1 MTLTN
6 WTLALGGL
14 GLLLLGMQMLTD
26 GLKAAAGGHLQ
37 QFLERSTQTRL
48 RAAASGFAVT
58 AVVQS
63 SSAVVVALL
72 GFTNAGMLK
81 LRQAAWVVFGSNVGT
96 TMTAWIVAL
105 IGLKINIG
113 IFAWP
118 LIGIGML
125 LQLFRKQKLSGQIG
139 LAIAGFGI
147 LFVGLDTL
155 RDAFE
160 QVTALVPIEQ
170 LRITGIGGIA
180 LAVVAGMVLTA
191 LVQSSSAALAIV
203 LTASVSGVFS
213 PLAGAAVVIGANVGT
228 TVTALIASVGATAH
242 AKRLAAVHVL
252 MNAMTGISALILL
265 VPMWWVAQLLSGG
278 EQVTNISSGL
288 AVFHTLFNLLGV
300 ALMWL
305 FDERIFRAVE
315 RWYRLPPLRSGE
327 PRFLDKTV
335 LEIPAMGLN
344 AVKQEQNRV
353 LRQYQIRLRT
363 LLRDSRLAA
372 ANEEDIATGE
382 LLQHINDY
390 LQKLSSKSLHGNEA
404 LQLAELHSYQSRL
417 IDLRELVEKLR
428 AATPTQIDASLN
440 HDLRAQL
447 LELLS
452 GSEMK
457 DRPQANWQALVS
469 SIRATRNLLRST
481 WLQQIARNELSPT
494 EGAVLIQLASHWE
507 RSAELITALQT

>member
-14 GLLLLGMQMLTD
+14 GLLLLGMQILTD

-160 QVTALVPIEQ
+160 QVTAIVPIEQ

-180 LAVVAGMVLTA
+180 LAVVAGIVLTA

-252 MNAMTGISALILL
+252 MNIITGMSALVLL
-265 VPMWWVAQLLSGG
+265 VPMWWAAELLSGG
-278 EQVTNISSGL
+278 EQITNISSGL

-363 LLRDSRLAA
+363 LLRDSQLTEVT
-372 ANEEDIATGE
+372 EEDIATGE
-382 LLQHINDY
+382 LLQHIHDY
-390 LQKLSSKSLHGNEA
+390 LQKLSSKSLHGDEA
-404 LQLAELHSYQSRL
+404 LQLAELHGYQARL
-417 IDLRELVEKLR
+417 VDLRELVEKLR
-428 AATPTQIDASLN
+428 AASPSQIDASLN

-452 GSEMK
+452 GSEMNE
-457 DRPQANWQALVS
+457 RPQANWQALVS

-494 EGAVLIQLASHWE
+494 DGAVLIQLASHWE
-507 RSAELITALQT
+507 RTAELITALQA

>member
-1 MTLTN
+1 MTITD

-14 GLLLLGMQMLTD
+14 GLLLLGMQLLTD
-26 GLKAAAGGHLQ
+26 GLKAAAGSHLQ
-37 QFLERSTQTRL
+37 DFLERSTQTRL
-48 RAAASGFAVT
+48 RAAVSGFTVT
-58 AVVQS
+58 ALVQS

-96 TMTAWIVAL
+96 TVTAWIVAL

-113 IFAWP
+113 IVAWP
-118 LIGIGML
+118 LIGIGMF
-125 LQLFRKQKLSGQIG
+125 LQLIRKSSLAGHVG
-139 LAIAGFGI
+139 LAIAGFGV

-155 RDAFE
+155 RDAFG
-160 QVTALVPIEQ
+160 QVVTVMPVAQ
-170 LRITGIGGIA
+170 LQVSGVGGIA
-180 LAVVAGMVLTA
+180 LAVLGGMVLTA
-191 LVQSSSAALAIV
+191 LVQSSSAALAII

-213 PLAGAAVVIGANVGT
+213 PLAGAAVVVGANIGT
-228 TVTALIASVGATAH
+228 TVTALLASFGATAH

-252 MNAMTGISALILL
+252 MNSVTGLAALMLL
-265 VPMWWVAQLLSGG
+265 APLWWVSQWLSGG

-288 AVFHTLFNLLGV
+288 AVFHTLFNMLGL
-300 ALMWL
+300 ALMWF

-315 RWYRLPPLRSGE
+315 RWYRLPPLRSGA

-344 AVKQEQNRV
+344 AIQQEQSRV
-353 LRQYQIRLRT
+353 LRQYLIRLRT
-363 LLRDSRLAA
+363 LLRDSQLSEVT
-372 ANEEDIATGE
+372 EEDIATGE
-382 LLQHINDY
+382 LLGHINDY
-390 LQKLSSKSLHGNEA
+390 LNKLSTKTLHGDEA
-404 LQLAELHSYQSRL
+404 LRLAELHTAQARL

-428 AATPTQIDASLN
+428 AASPEQIDASLN
-440 HDLRAQL
+440 HELREQF

-452 GSEMK
+452 GSQMK

-494 EGAVLIQLASHWE
+494 EGAVFMQLASHWE
-507 RSAELITALQT
+507 RSAELITALQQ

>member
-1 MTLTN
+1 MTVTN
-6 WTLALGGL
+6 WTYALGGL

-48 RAAASGFAVT
+48 RAAFSGFAVT

-125 LQLFRKQKLSGQIG
+125 LQLFRKQQLSGQIG

-155 RDAFE
+155 RDAFDHVVE
-160 QVTALVPIEQ
+160 VLPITRLEVTGV
-170 LRITGIGGIA
+170 GGIV
-180 LAVVAGMVLTA
+180 LAVLAGTILTA

-213 PLAGAAVVIGANVGT
+213 PLAGAAVVVGANIGT
-228 TVTALIASVGATAH
+228 TVTALIASTGATAH

-252 MNAMTGISALILL
+252 MNTVTGLSALILL
-265 VPMWWVAQLLSGG
+265 APMWWVAELLAGG
-278 EQVTNISSGL
+278 EQVTNISTGL

-300 ALMWL
+300 SLMW
-305 FDERIFRAVE
+305 FIDERIFRTVE

-344 AVKQEQNRV
+344 AVQQEQNRV

-363 LLRDSRLAA
+363 LLRDSQLTAVT
-372 ANEEDIATGE
+372 EEDIATGE
-382 LLQHINDY
+382 LLQHIQNY

-404 LQLAELHSYQSRL
+404 LQLAELHGYQARL
-417 IDLRELVEKLR
+417 SDLRDLVEKLR
-428 AATPTQIDASLN
+428 KATPAQIDASLN

-494 EGAVLIQLASHWE
+494 DGAVLIQLASHWE
-507 RSAELITALQT
+507 RSADLIAALQT